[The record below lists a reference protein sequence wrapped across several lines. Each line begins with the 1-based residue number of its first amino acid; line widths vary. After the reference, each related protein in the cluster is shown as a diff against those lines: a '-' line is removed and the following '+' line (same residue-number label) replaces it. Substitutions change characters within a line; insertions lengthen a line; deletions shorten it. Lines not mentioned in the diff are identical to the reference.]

1 MVDGTVC
8 PNPLTQIS
16 ASWPVLGDP
25 IFAYRLHVIKKKWA
39 LIGEGK
45 VTAESY
51 VPKGGLMGEKEE
63 LDSFEGLPTEIRPDD
78 IDKFAKQQYAEV
90 EYVELADEDEEWTL
104 AVIDA

>member
-1 MVDGTVC
+1 
-8 PNPLTQIS
+8 
-16 ASWPVLGDP
+16 
-25 IFAYRLHVIKKKWA
+25 
-39 LIGEGK
+39 
-45 VTAESY
+45 
-51 VPKGGLMGEKEE
+51 MGEKEE